1 MYIKK
6 GMSFLKHGLF
16 IKNAAVL
23 TVTSLILRTLRIWMS
38 NTVGAEGMGLYQLVV
53 SVYVLV
59 SAFATTGICTAVTRL
74 TAELG
79 ARGLGSKK
87 ILSRG
92 ITLSLVISAV
102 SVAAVYIGAE
112 PISTYLIGD
121 MRAVSSLKVLGLGIP
136 FMGICS
142 CLRGYFIAIRTAPS
156 IGQIVEQLVRITV
169 VVLAVTYFGARGI
182 EYAVAAILLGDGI
195 AEAAGCGLL
204 YVLYI
209 AEKKKSTYHETSGI
223 PVTSKMLHIAVPITA
238 GKYIHTALRTVENLL
253 VPARISRFTGSKT
266 KGLEQFGMLKGM
278 VMPLLFFPASFLTA
292 FSTLMI
298 PEISEAL
305 ERGNYRKVRNSTE
318 KSIGITVII
327 STLIG
332 GVFFLCGEEISQLL
346 YNESDTGALV
356 VALAPLVP
364 FMYLECVCDGILKG
378 LDQQGHSF
386 VYGVIDSV
394 TRIILIWAILPS
406 SGMRG
411 FIGIMVYS
419 NLLTSLLN
427 IRRLLKV
434 TKTPVKLG
442 SWIIRPALSVT
453 VGTAVGK
460 LAMSGATS
468 LIGRLIF
475 GGFSLSAVYLL
486 MMFFMGELNIVDG
499 LL

>member
-1 MYIKK
+1 
-6 GMSFLKHGLF
+6 MSFLKHGLF

-23 TVTSLILRTLRIWMS
+23 TVTSLILRTLGIVFRIWMS

-53 SVYVLV
+53 SVYVFV

-92 ITLSLVISAV
+92 IAMSLAISAV

-142 CLRGYFIAIRTAPS
+142 CLRGYFIAIRKTTAPS

-169 VVLAVTYFGARGI
+169 VVLAVTAFGARGI

-204 YVLYI
+204 YILYR
-209 AEKKKSTYHETSGI
+209 AEKKKSSLRETAVI
-223 PVTSKMLHIAVPITA
+223 PVTSKMLHIALPITA

-305 ERGNYRKVRNSTE
+305 ERGNYLKVRNSTE

-332 GVFFLCGEEISQLL
+332 GVFFLCGGEISQLL

-394 TRIILIWAILPS
+394 TRIILIWAILPN
-406 SGMRG
+406 SGMTG

-442 SWIIRPALSVT
+442 SWIIRPALAVT

-460 LAMSGATS
+460 LAMSGAAS

-475 GGFSLSAVYLL
+475 GGFALSAVYLL